1 MVDRLAALQQG
12 DLRLGAGGLKLGQGL
27 FRLSLLDALSVENA
41 DKLASALLALLG
53 QLSRAVSMDFSV
65 PKSWLSTSSR

>member
-41 DKLASALLALLG
+41 DKLAPFIEKIPWIIKSILSALL
-53 QLSRAVSMDFSV
+53 
-65 PKSWLSTSSR
+65 SSKIA